1 MVHMDSRHERLLRL
15 VSEARSAL
23 GLDKQADLIRA
34 SGLSRSTVRRF
45 ERGEPIDETSLR
57 KLSRAIR
64 WTPDSAQD
72 VLAGGEPTL
81 APAAGPVDTDSRYE
95 FEYDPDAPAGVGMIV
110 RNTVLEVIGVIAPG
124 TPLSEVQKIEA
135 RALEAVLRRGGQP
148 RQRHPQ
154 AYQDAKADDYGND

>member
-1 MVHMDSRHERLLRL
+1 MVPMDPRHERLLKL
-15 VSEARSAL
+15 VSDARDAL
-23 GLDKQADLIRA
+23 GLDRQADLIRA

-57 KLSRAIR
+57 RLSRAIG

-81 APAAGPVDTDSRYE
+81 AAAVPTDAEARYE
-95 FEYDPDAPAGVGMIV
+95 FEYDPDAPEGVGMIV
-110 RNTVLEVIGVIAPG
+110 RNTVIEVIGVLAPG
-124 TPLSEVQKIEA
+124 TPLSEVQEIEA
-135 RALEAVLRRGGQP
+135 RALAAVLRRGGQP

-154 AYQDAKADDYGND
+154 AYQGAKADDFDSQ